1 MGVERKE
8 RKDLKCVWV
17 VIVGDGGRRESDYI
31 LNSLRH

>member
-17 VIVGDGGRRESDYI
+17 VIVGDGVEKGIRLYSEFS
-31 LNSLRH
+31 